1 MSTPIETEEITE
13 QTAEQ
18 AADVPAETVAEEQ
31 SPKPMLGDIPSQK
44 LDTNGEDFTRT
55 IDPRDREFIDALG
68 KMLDKHS
75 RTEQPKPEEIP
86 AQKFA
91 VGIVKKGVGVVSLA
105 LILVLMGT
113 ILICCFFSSAPDY
126 LLAVKLAPVAAILV
140 GLELL
145 VHYFTS
151 GKHFRI
157 HIPSILISALIVVG
171 SCYMA
176 TSLNKTYNESKEDYN
191 NRSVAAE
198 IYDSSY
204 KELRYVADISKL
216 TVDVELNP
224 DGTGHTK
231 GYKSLSSDDYVDI
244 TIELGGGYSSP
255 KEFAAE
261 CKSIID
267 VYRILGIPVRD
278 FKFSSNTKFSTFTL
292 SVLGRFQQEYSEKQL
307 AEQVHYVYVEE
318 YDYIDDLEDYVIPD
332 TEEAGETV
340 EIY

>member
-1 MSTPIETEEITE
+1 MSTPIETEELTE

-18 AADVPAETVAEEQ
+18 TAQQPAEPAPEEQ
-31 SPKPMLGDIPSQK
+31 SPKPMLGDMPSQT
-44 LDTNGEDFTRT
+44 LETRSDDFTQT

-75 RTEQPKPEEIP
+75 RPEPKPEEPP

-91 VGIVKKGVGVVSLA
+91 LGIVKKGVGVVSLA
-105 LILVLMGT
+105 LILVMMGT

-126 LLAVKLAPVAAILV
+126 LLAVKLAPVAAVLV

-151 GKHFRI
+151 GKHFRV
-157 HIPSILISALIVVG
+157 HFPSIIISALIVVG
-171 SCYMA
+171 CCFMA
-176 TSLNKTYNESKEDYN
+176 TSLNKSYNESKEDYN

-224 DGTGHTK
+224 DGTGYTK

-244 TIELGGGYSSP
+244 KIELGGGYSSP

-261 CKSIID
+261 CKNIID

-278 FKFSSNTKFSTFTL
+278 FSFICNTKFSTFTL
-292 SVLGRFQQEYSEKQL
+292 NVTGRFQQEYSEKQL

-318 YDYIDDLEDYVIPD
+318 YDYIDDLEDYEIPE
-332 TEEAGETV
+332 TEETQET
-340 EIY
+340 EENI